1 MAFAKVGGRW
11 RLSAAEVEERGGQRA
26 VAVAVAE
33 VWQREAATALAADV
47 GGGGWWAAEVGVG
60 RYK

>member
-1 MAFAKVGGRW
+1 M
-11 RLSAAEVEERGGQRA
+11 SAAEVEERGGQRA

-47 GGGGWWAAEVGVG
+47 GGGGW
-60 RYK
+60 